1 MVTEAD
7 STRGNE
13 RAQQLMMGALDGEL
27 SDTERGELNSLLDAD
42 AKLREEWQRLQ
53 NVKEVTSTMA
63 LRSPPE
69 EVWDHYWTSV
79 YSRFERR
86 VGWILLSLGAIVL
99 LSYGLWTAAQEILA
113 DATLPGVV
121 KAAVFVVVVGT
132 VVLLVSVIREK
143 WFVHK
148 SDPYKDVQR

>member
-1 MVTEAD
+1 MMTEAD
-7 STRGNE
+7 STRGDE

-27 SDTERGELNSLLDAD
+27 SDTERSELNRLLDAD
-42 AKLREEWQRLQ
+42 PKLREEWQRLQ

-99 LSYGLWTAAQEILA
+99 LSYGLLTAAQEILA
-113 DATLPGVV
+113 DATLPVVV
-121 KAAVFVVVVGT
+121 KAAVFVAVVGT
-132 VVLLVSVIREK
+132 VVLLVSVAREK
-143 WFVHK
+143 WFTHK